1 MAYTRDLVDA
11 ARRHREAADCLYD
24 GPPPCRR
31 RDVAGYLYG
40 LAAECAL
47 KQILALSTNW
57 RDVDRDDSA
66 FYAHFPD
73 LKSLAREHLSG
84 RNAGV
89 LRRFVEDDAFV
100 NEWHVKMRY
109 GARKAV
115 LDRLVERWRA
125 QAVNI
130 IAAMEDC

>member
-1 MAYTRDLVDA
+1 MAYTRDLADA

-24 GPPPCRR
+24 SAPPCRR

-40 LAAECAL
+40 LAAECAF
-47 KQILALSTNW
+47 KQILHLSTDW
-57 RDVDRDDSA
+57 REVDRDDSA

-73 LKSLAREHLSG
+73 LKSLARDHLNG
-84 RNAGV
+84 RHASV
-89 LRRFVEDDAFV
+89 LRRFVECDAFM

-109 GARKAV
+109 GSRRAV
-115 LDRLVERWRA
+115 PDRLVEHWRE
-125 QAVNI
+125 QATDI